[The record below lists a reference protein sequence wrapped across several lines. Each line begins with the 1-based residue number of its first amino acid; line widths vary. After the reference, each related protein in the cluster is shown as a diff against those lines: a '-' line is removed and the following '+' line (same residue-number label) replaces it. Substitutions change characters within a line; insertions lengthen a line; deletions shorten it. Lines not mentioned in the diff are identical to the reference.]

1 MKNKIFNSISIIAL
15 AIFILTSISFAQI
28 NDDPN
33 KKMKD
38 HKRMDHKSIM
48 DSCKMMI
55 DKTTMPD
62 SCKMDMDSCKMMMN
76 KTEHKKMMKKHM
88 MMDSNKTMMKDSEHK
103 MMMKNMKDKMIMKN
117 KNSVVRE
124 GVIDLVS
131 IDENNDG
138 KVFQDQMDW
147 NVISDKPGSCSLCGM
162 KLKEVTLKKAK
173 ENLLKNGFDVK

>member
-1 MKNKIFNSISIIAL
+1 MKNKIFNSSSIIAL
-15 AIFILTSISFAQI
+15 AIFILTSISFAQT

-38 HKRMDHKSIM
+38 HKHMDHKSMM
-48 DSCKMMI
+48 DSCKMMM
-55 DKTTMPD
+55 DKTTMP
-62 SCKMDMDSCKMMMN
+62 DSCKMMMN
-76 KTEHKKMMKKHM
+76 KTEHKKMMKKNM

-138 KVFQDQMDW
+138 KAFQDQMDW

-173 ENLLKNGFDVK
+173 ENLLKNGFEVK